1 MRPFQK
7 NRIRNI
13 CVKWLA
19 VFAFMLAAFFIYQQ
33 ILGNAYEK
41 QVVSWIG
48 ELKETDMEH
57 AVFRSFDEEK
67 YEGSVK

>member
-13 CVKWLA
+13 CVKWMA
-19 VFAFMLAAFFIYQQ
+19 VFAFMLTAFFIYQQ

-48 ELKETDMEH
+48 ELEENDIEH
-57 AVFRSFDEEK
+57 VVFHSFDEGK